1 MLGAFFQYVTD
12 NKEWIFSGV
21 GITTVVAV
29 AGFFVRKKSGINQSI
44 KSGSNSTNIQ
54 AGQDI
59 HINNDRK

>member
-1 MLGAFFQYVTD
+1 MLSDILQFILD

-21 GITTVVAV
+21 GVAIVVAV
-29 AGFFVRKKSGINQSI
+29 AGYFFRKKSGINQSI

-54 AGQDI
+54 AGQDV